1 MECVV
6 FSEYSACL
14 VSLGFPGQLA
24 SNVNVIESFEGRLR
38 SKLRPLFVSFTG
50 VTGKPYFQLNDAFRR
65 PLTVKLCFAGF
76 PLATY
81 NDAFSAP
88 SDS

>member
-1 MECVV
+1 M
-6 FSEYSACL
+6 
-14 VSLGFPGQLA
+14 LGFPGQLA

-76 PLATY
+76 PLAVVICFLDKS
-81 NDAFSAP
+81 NWEALFST
-88 SDS
+88 